1 MINPRGIIPSEIIE
15 ITKPRKPIPSNHFD
29 AVIKEEPVFKVIK
42 NHNKFD
48 SAAVGILFY
57 ISRRSGSWGALRVN
71 YKKEGVM
78 GERTLTDEDIKA
90 MFSESGKWLAK
101 VDERLDRIAEQ
112 VEKTAQQMAAND
124 RKFANMRKEVSGI
137 GDSNGFFAE
146 DAIYDSLY
154 ESKRFGGVEFGCVS
168 RGMKGDLDLPNGEH
182 IKGEYDVVL
191 INSTSVAIV
200 EAKYRVR
207 KKDLDR
213 LLTVQLPRFK
223 LIFPMY
229 AAYTVYLGIGG
240 MSFESGVEEEALQNG
255 VGTLK
260 LNGEAVEINDA
271 NVKAWQ

>member
-1 MINPRGIIPSEIIE
+1 
-15 ITKPRKPIPSNHFD
+15 
-29 AVIKEEPVFKVIK
+29 
-42 NHNKFD
+42 
-48 SAAVGILFY
+48 
-57 ISRRSGSWGALRVN
+57 
-71 YKKEGVM
+71 M
-78 GERTLTDEDIKA
+78 GEKA
-90 MFSESGKWLAK
+90 MTFEEIRALQESNAVALKELIENGKETDKRLAEAEKWLVEAARIMTESAK
-101 VDERLDRIAEQ
+101 KSEER
-112 VEKTAQQMAAND
+112 D
-124 RKFANMRKEVSGI
+124 RKFADMRKEVNGI

-154 ESKRFGGVEFGCVS
+154 ESKRFGGVQFGCVS

-260 LNGEAVEINDA
+260 LNGEAVVVNDKH
-271 NVKAWQ
+271 VKAWQ

>member
-1 MINPRGIIPSEIIE
+1 MGKKVMTFEEIRTLQEKNAVAIE
-15 ITKPRKPIPSNHFD
+15 
-29 AVIKEEPVFKVIK
+29 ELIK
-42 NHNKFD
+42 N
-48 SAAVGILFY
+48 G
-57 ISRRSGSWGALRVN
+57 
-71 YKKEGVM
+71 KE
-78 GERTLTDEDIKA
+78 TDK
-90 MFSESGKWLAK
+90 
-101 VDERLDRIAEQ
+101 RLDRIAEQ

-124 RKFANMRKEVSGI
+124 QRFANMRKEVNGI

-154 ESKRFGGVEFGCVS
+154 ESKRFGGVQFGCVS

-207 KKDLDR
+207 EKDLDR

-223 LIFPMY
+223 LIFPVY
-229 AAYTVYLGIGG
+229 AAYKVYLGIGG
-240 MSFESGVEEEALQNG
+240 MSFESGVEEEALERG

-260 LNGEAVEINDA
+260 LNGEAVVINDA

>member
-1 MINPRGIIPSEIIE
+1 
-15 ITKPRKPIPSNHFD
+15 
-29 AVIKEEPVFKVIK
+29 
-42 NHNKFD
+42 
-48 SAAVGILFY
+48 
-57 ISRRSGSWGALRVN
+57 
-71 YKKEGVM
+71 M